1 MATPIG
7 QLVVE
12 FFANTARFYNDLDK
26 ARDKVKKTTSD
37 ISLSFSKIAEI
48 TLGVSFA
55 KGLEGLAVSARDAV
69 TQMAKLGL
77 EAKVQEDAFSRLA
90 ESVGASGDA
99 LAEALTRASGDIIN
113 TSDVMLAAARGLREG
128 FAPEQLVKLMEVA
141 RQQSKLMGVDVVT
154 AFNAIT
160 EAIAN
165 QQTRALKNMGVVID
179 VDQVMSQYAATLG
192 KSADELN
199 NVGRSQAIYNEVIA
213 RTAGATK
220 ALTTAQLTQS
230 EVLQRLAAQW
240 KQLQEDLGKILV
252 DKGLAVLDYMQTLG
266 REIGTNLPQQLAA
279 LGEIWAATWK
289 AATIALTPV
298 AGILQ
303 NTLIPALKGGAVVAT
318 AFGVGLSSA
327 FTVIAGPLA
336 YLGSILDDLSK
347 NKWPDH
353 KRATLEAN
361 AAVADARVPLAEAVK
376 ALEDLQRVQPGVAK
390 GAEQVNK
397 SLGDL
402 GKNTLGNVLTQ
413 TKILTTELD
422 GLNKAIRQLAE
433 RAASGVMGEL
443 DAEIESIANGVIEAA
458 RATKG
463 MTPDVLKG
471 LEEWARGLAR
481 IIALNKEAQAAAKEV
496 AEVVAASIDQGH
508 SQDLRDDAALWNKL
522 GIAMHDVSVIA
533 DVTGDKTGGVADK
546 IKAIEG
552 VLAQAITR
560 FGSGSA
566 QVEKFRERLQELK
579 NTDDEFETLKSLD
592 FEAPTGVTRDL
603 LDEAKI
609 WTDLRDRIRGAQ
621 REYLAVGDAVGVA
634 SAAMN
639 QMAASIADAL
649 DRFGEGSEQVAKLRD
664 RFRELRDD
672 FHAAEFTES
681 LRVVDNQARA
691 LGLSFDS
698 LGAAIQAY
706 RSTLARMA
714 ADPDPNWAAIDA
726 IRARMEALEDLKVAT
741 DLVTMAASRAS
752 DEFVEW
758 AATGKANFAEM
769 ATAIAKDI
777 SKIILRLLILRAVEL
792 ATRSFGGFGGGG
804 AEQLSGPGV
813 TVPAGAMGGVVKH
826 RRGGQLI
833 IAGEKDDEAIIPL
846 DKMGAVGGGG
856 GDIQINIINNTPD
869 EVSHKSE
876 QAPDG
881 RRIETFII
889 STVNRGLAD
898 GSFDKAMG
906 IFGNKRQ
913 PVAR

>member
-213 RTAGATK
+213 RTSGATK

-289 AATIALTPV
+289 AATIALAPV

-336 YLGSILDDLSK
+336 YLGSILDDMSK

-376 ALEDLQRVQPGVAK
+376 ALEDLQRVQPGVAA
-390 GAEQVNK
+390 GAEHVTK
-397 SLGDL
+397 ALGDL

-413 TKILTTELD
+413 TKVLTTELD

-496 AEVVAASIDQGH
+496 AEVVAATIDRGG
-508 SQDLRDDAALWNKL
+508 SQNLLDEAAAWSKVAT
-522 GIAMHDVSVIA
+522 AMHDASVIA

-546 IKAIEG
+546 IKILEG
-552 VLAQAITR
+552 VLAEVITR
-560 FGSGSA
+560 FGVGSA
-566 QVEKFRERLQELK
+566 EVEKFRERLQELK
-579 NTDDEFETLKSLD
+579 NTADAYAALELD
-592 FEAPTGVTRDL
+592 FEAPSFETQAL

-609 WTDLRDRIRGAQ
+609 WSDLSANVANAQ

-634 SAAMN
+634 TAAMN
-639 QMAASIADAL
+639 QTAVAITEAL
-649 DRFGEGSEQVAKLRD
+649 KRFGEGSEQVAALRE

-672 FHAAEFTES
+672 FHAAEFAES

-691 LGLSFDS
+691 LGLAFDS
-698 LGAAIQAY
+698 LGAKIQAY

-714 ADPDPNWAAIDA
+714 ADPDPNWEAINA
-726 IRARMEALEDLKVAT
+726 IRARLEALEDLKVAT

-769 ATAIAKDI
+769 ATAIVKDI

-804 AEQLSGPGV
+804 AEQLAGPGL

-846 DKMGAVGGGG
+846 DRMGAISSGG
-856 GDIQINIINNTPD
+856 GDVQITIINNTPD